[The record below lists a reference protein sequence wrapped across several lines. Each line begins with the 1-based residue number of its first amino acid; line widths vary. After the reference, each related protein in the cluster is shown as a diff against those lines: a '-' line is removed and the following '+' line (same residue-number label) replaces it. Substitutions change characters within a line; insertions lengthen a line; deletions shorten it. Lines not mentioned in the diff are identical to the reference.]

1 MDFTFDLIEDK
12 IEFFEA
18 WNAKDLEKAIQTQID
33 INRAIMLT
41 VYSVSHQMA
50 LTEDGR
56 TLYSAAVH
64 FKNKKA

>member
-18 WNAKDLEKAIQTQID
+18 WNSKDLEKAIQTQID

-41 VYSVSHQMA
+41 VYSVSHQMT

-56 TLYSAAVH
+56 TLYSAVVH